1 MKNESHILKKS
12 PFFKLLCKIAPQ
24 FSLLRFCEFLRGLS
38 IFLLRSSII
47 CMFPQ
52 LKSLDFA
59 KVTEAEK
66 DKAKLHI
73 IVNNT
78 NVKKYSV

>member
-1 MKNESHILKKS
+1 MNG
-12 PFFKLLCKIAPQ
+12 P
-24 FSLLRFCEFLRGLS
+24 FCEFLRGLS

>member
-1 MKNESHILKKS
+1 
-12 PFFKLLCKIAPQ
+12 
-24 FSLLRFCEFLRGLS
+24 
-38 IFLLRSSII
+38 
-47 CMFPQ
+47 MFPQ